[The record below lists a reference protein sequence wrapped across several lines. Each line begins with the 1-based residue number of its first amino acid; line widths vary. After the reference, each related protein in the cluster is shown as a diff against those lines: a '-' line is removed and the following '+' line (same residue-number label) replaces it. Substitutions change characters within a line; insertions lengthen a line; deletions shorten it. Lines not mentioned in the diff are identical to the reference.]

1 MFVKDCVIELEKHQL
16 PKIFQKF
23 SDGNF
28 QAISWDIRLHCVLK
42 GDPQKAVF
50 TREFFTKTWV
60 SLLLHGSLKEI
71 NGKIEDK
78 WSGPFPWVGWLQAA
92 EDGKLQQ
99 GEEAHQM
106 RVGRTAMVCAPFQG
120 SVHEWMSEARGLAAA
135 GNVPLCWHRMF
146 QTSVGCM
153 EKKLEDA
160 RWQSYST
167 NWRIQ
172 ENGHIF
178 CLSVIMGQGKQPGCS
193 QWQEASRC

>member
-135 GNVPLCWHRMF
+135 GSFEKMCLFADTECFRPLW
-146 QTSVGCM
+146 
-153 EKKLEDA
+153 A
-160 RWQSYST
+160 A
-167 NWRIQ
+167 WRK
-172 ENGHIF
+172 
-178 CLSVIMGQGKQPGCS
+178 S
-193 QWQEASRC
+193 